1 MKLKIKDE
9 YLDGGLYCPLR
20 KVEVSIRFI
29 EPEMY
34 QYYFDRGYSHIF
46 DVEVETPVI
55 QKTSSKT
62 IKPDLYDLPE

>member
-9 YLDGGLYCPLR
+9 YLNGGLYCPLR

-34 QYYFDRGYSHIF
+34 QYYFDKGYNHIF
-46 DVEVETPVI
+46 DIENEEPII
-55 QKTSSKT
+55 QKSSSKT